1 MLSVTENEIF
11 IRNRRFTDSE
21 MEKISD
27 SFMVVLQ
34 PKKASQ
40 LPIVDMR

>member
-1 MLSVTENEIF
+1 MKSLPEIEV
-11 IRNRRFTDSE
+11 FTDSE

-27 SFMVVLQ
+27 MVLLQ
-34 PKKASQ
+34 PKKESQ